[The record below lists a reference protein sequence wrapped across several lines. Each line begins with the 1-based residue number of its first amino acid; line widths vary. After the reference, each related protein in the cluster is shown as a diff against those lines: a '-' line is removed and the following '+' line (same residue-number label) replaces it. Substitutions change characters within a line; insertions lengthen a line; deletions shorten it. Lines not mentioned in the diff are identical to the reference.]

1 MRLATFNIESLD
13 APPRAALPLAERM
26 EILRPQLLRTKADVL
41 CLQEVNSQRAPGDS
55 ERSLAALKAL
65 LAETP
70 FANFEMVA
78 SHGPGTSVLS
88 DVHNLVTLSRLPI
101 MSHIELK
108 HTLVKPPRHDA
119 ITAEPAGTMPETV
132 VFERPALIAEL
143 ELPSGRRLSVVNI
156 HLRAPLASV
165 VPGQKQSPFS
175 WKTTQG
181 WAEGYYVSSL
191 KRNAQALE
199 IRLALD
205 AMFDADP
212 HHLTA
217 VCGDFNCQD
226 HETPMRIVQASEDD
240 TGNPHLTAR
249 SLIVADRS
257 LPEDRRYSVIHNGR
271 PQMLDH
277 ILVTRSLA
285 GYLQDVQIHNEGLTD
300 ECAAAGLEHGI
311 PGSSHAA
318 LIADFAI
325 G

>member
-1 MRLATFNIESLD
+1 MRLATFNIESFD
-13 APPRAALPLAERM
+13 ASPHAALGLAERM
-26 EILRPQLLRTKADVL
+26 DILRPQLQRTCADVL
-41 CLQEVNSQRAPGDS
+41 CLQEVNSQRTPGDS
-55 ERSLAALKAL
+55 ERSLAALKDL
-65 LAETP
+65 LSGTP
-70 FANFEMVA
+70 FATFEMIA
-78 SHGPGTSVLS
+78 SRGPGSAALS

-108 HTLVKPPRHDA
+108 HTLVKPPKHDP
-119 ITAEPAGTMPETV
+119 ITSSDPAHAPQSV

-143 ELPSGRRLSVVNI
+143 ELPSGRRLSIVNV
-156 HLRAPLASV
+156 HLRAPLASAI
-165 VPGQKQSPFS
+165 PGQKLSPFS
-175 WKTTQG
+175 WKTTQA
-181 WAEGYYVSSL
+181 WAEGYYVSSV

-226 HETPMRIVQASEDD
+226 HQTPMRILQASEDD
-240 TGNPHLTAR
+240 TGNAHLTAR

-257 LPEDRRYSVIHNGR
+257 IPEDRRYSIIHNGR

-285 GYLQDVQIHNEGLTD
+285 GYLRDVQIHNEGLTD
-300 ECAAAGLEHGI
+300 ESGAPGREGGI
-311 PGSSHAA
+311 AGSSHAP

-325 G
+325 S